1 MAKCHVGQV
10 GMPAALGRVRQAGRR
25 SLFPSCD
32 EVSAAR
38 RTKRMQ
44 VQLQSLDLHH
54 PTVLHL
60 LLPECRV
67 HPGERPKSE
76 TATDGERDLALSRP
90 NTGRSDSGAQ
100 RRADG
105 ADRTHSRKML
115 QPMTEIIAQIAHL
128 EVESRFDPTTCDR
141 EFVIASTL
149 LSQVISKVI
158 ASGARLRVKL
168 RMSSAAR
175 TLGRSCW
182 LNFCTTRR
190 SCA

>member
-1 MAKCHVGQV
+1 
-10 GMPAALGRVRQAGRR
+10 
-25 SLFPSCD
+25 
-32 EVSAAR
+32 
-38 RTKRMQ
+38 
-44 VQLQSLDLHH
+44 
-54 PTVLHL
+54 
-60 LLPECRV
+60 
-67 HPGERPKSE
+67 
-76 TATDGERDLALSRP
+76 
-90 NTGRSDSGAQ
+90 
-100 RRADG
+100 
-105 ADRTHSRKML
+105 ML

-141 EFVIASTL
+141 ESVIASTL